1 MTMHLLPV
9 YYTTTNTRKRRKK
22 KTTKREEA
30 ALREHEKFLAKHGIS
45 TEQRANRSSTVKKS
59 NLASRHASSRSSV
72 GSEQRSSKPW
82 VAGSS
87 PAESAK
93 SQTRSS
99 VWSERTA
106 HNGYVTGSNPVG
118 STNKPTW
125 NPSMAKA
132 KPNVYSGDKIIGIAQ
147 MHKSNA
153 VPVSR
158 KDDAVDIARMRRG

>member
-1 MTMHLLPV
+1 MHLLPV

-45 TEQRANRSSTVKKS
+45 TANRSSTVKKS

-72 GSEQRSSKPW
+72 GIEQRSSKPW

-87 PAESAK
+87 PAESA
-93 SQTRSS
+93 
-99 VWSERTA
+99 
-106 HNGYVTGSNPVG
+106 
-118 STNKPTW
+118 NKPTW

-132 KPNVYSGDKIIGIAQ
+132 KPNIYSGDKIIGIAQ